1 MTANGDRSNSVT
13 SDNRAC
19 ILAASVAAMVV
30 SRGFVDQSG
39 GNPMADPKEESR
51 HILVVNDT
59 EEILDLFRDII
70 ESLGYRMTA
79 WSFSPDDLAKVT
91 EILPDLIILDLMVGP
106 TELQG
111 WALLQKLR
119 MSPPTEDIPVIVCT
133 AATNW
138 VREQEGWL
146 AANAVKVV
154 LKPFKVAHLEHAI
167 EQALDLPEVTASGEL
182 VEESNARPPSRQPPD
197 KGSASSKPH

>member
-1 MTANGDRSNSVT
+1 MTT
-13 SDNRAC
+13 S
-19 ILAASVAAMVV
+19 
-30 SRGFVDQSG
+30 
-39 GNPMADPKEESR
+39 ESR
-51 HILVVNDT
+51 PQHILVVNDT

-70 ESLGYRMTA
+70 EGLGHRMTA

-91 EILPDLIILDLMVGP
+91 EIAPDLIILDLMLGP

-119 MSPPTEDIPVIVCT
+119 MSPPTENIPVIVCT

-154 LKPFKVAHLEHAI
+154 LKPFKVGHLEHAI
-167 EQALDLPEVTASGEL
+167 RQALDLPAVTASPNL
-182 VEESNARPPSRQPPD
+182 VERETSDDGAAPPATTNGGP
-197 KGSASSKPH
+197 SASKSQ

>member
-1 MTANGDRSNSVT
+1 MSRSGSALASAFGFLEAVFGMSLLMVAHVWPQCSTDNDRWDRSVRDQRPT
-13 SDNRAC
+13 SMHTGRLSCRDAR
-19 ILAASVAAMVV
+19 LARIRRSI
-30 SRGFVDQSG
+30 R
-39 GNPMADPKEESR
+39 GNPMADPTEKSQ

-70 ESLGYRMTA
+70 ESLGHRMTA

-138 VREQEGWL
+138 VREQDGWL
-146 AANAVKVV
+146 
-154 LKPFKVAHLEHAI
+154 P
-167 EQALDLPEVTASGEL
+167 TRSRSSSG
-182 VEESNARPPSRQPPD
+182 RSR
-197 KGSASSKPH
+197 

>member
-1 MTANGDRSNSVT
+1 MTEPAHN
-13 SDNRAC
+13 
-19 ILAASVAAMVV
+19 
-30 SRGFVDQSG
+30 QQ
-39 GNPMADPKEESR
+39 

-59 EEILDLFRDII
+59 EEILDLFRDIL
-70 ESLGYRMTA
+70 EGMGHRMTA

-91 EILPDLIILDLMVGP
+91 EIQPDLIVLDLMLGP

-111 WALLQKLR
+111 WSLLQKIR
-119 MSPPTEDIPVIVCT
+119 MSPPTEEIPVIVCT

-167 EQALDLPEVTASGEL
+167 TQALDLPSVTASPEL
-182 VEESNARPPSRQPPD
+182 AEDRGGPHHAGPVSEPADSDGQPR
-197 KGSASSKPH
+197 KQH

>member
-1 MTANGDRSNSVT
+1 
-13 SDNRAC
+13 
-19 ILAASVAAMVV
+19 
-30 SRGFVDQSG
+30 
-39 GNPMADPKEESR
+39 MADPNRSQ

-59 EEILDLFRDII
+59 EEILDLFRGII
-70 ESLGYRMTA
+70 ESMGYRMTA

-91 EILPDLIILDLMVGP
+91 EIQPDLVILDLMVGP

-119 MSPPTEDIPVIVCT
+119 MSQPTEDIPVVVCT

-146 AANAVKVV
+146 AANAVKIV

-167 EQALDLPEVTASGEL
+167 EQALELPEVTASAEL
-182 VEESNARPPSRQPPD
+182 VEGEDPKPSPESPD
-197 KGSASSKPH
+197 EAAGPGKQN

>member
-1 MTANGDRSNSVT
+1 MAHSES
-13 SDNRAC
+13 
-19 ILAASVAAMVV
+19 AS
-30 SRGFVDQSG
+30 
-39 GNPMADPKEESR
+39 K

-59 EEILDLFRDII
+59 EEILDLFREIV
-70 ESLGYRMTA
+70 EGLGHRMTA

-91 EILPDLIILDLMVGP
+91 EIEPDLVILDLMLGP

-111 WALLQKLR
+111 WALLQKMR
-119 MSPPTEDIPVIVCT
+119 MSPQTEELPVIVCT

-154 LKPFKVAHLEHAI
+154 LKPFKVEHLEHAI
-167 EQALDLPEVTASGEL
+167 RQTLELPAVMASAEL
-182 VEESNARPPSRQPPD
+182 AESESAAG
-197 KGSASSKPH
+197 GSPAPAPTNGRGSTSEPH

>member
-1 MTANGDRSNSVT
+1 
-13 SDNRAC
+13 
-19 ILAASVAAMVV
+19 
-30 SRGFVDQSG
+30 
-39 GNPMADPKEESR
+39 MADRTSQ

-59 EEILDLFRDII
+59 EEILDLFRDIV
-70 ESLGYRMTA
+70 EAMGHRMTA

-91 EILPDLIILDLMVGP
+91 EIKPDLIILDLMIGP

-119 MSPPTEDIPVIVCT
+119 MNRPTEEIPVIVCT
-133 AATNW
+133 AATTW

-154 LKPFKVAHLEHAI
+154 LKPFKVPHLEHAI
-167 EQALDLPEVTASGEL
+167 QQALDLPDVMASPEM
-182 VEESNARPPSRQPPD
+182 EEMETEEPSTGPILTPD
-197 KGSASSKPH
+197 TDEAGPATGRTH

>member
-1 MTANGDRSNSVT
+1 M
-13 SDNRAC
+13 
-19 ILAASVAAMVV
+19 LAYGGLGHGHGAV
-30 SRGFVDQSG
+30 RCRLTRHPPTEGFPLAHS
-39 GNPMADPKEESR
+39 ESESR

-59 EEILDLFRDII
+59 EEILDLFRDIV
-70 ESLGYRMTA
+70 EGLGHRMTA

-91 EILPDLIILDLMVGP
+91 EIEPDLVILDLMLGP

-119 MSPPTEDIPVIVCT
+119 MSPPTEEIPVIVCT

-154 LKPFKVAHLEHAI
+154 LKPFKVQHLEHAI
-167 EQALDLPEVTASGEL
+167 RQALELPAVMASAEL
-182 VEESNARPPSRQPPD
+182 TEDESAAGASPAPTNGR
-197 KGSASSKPH
+197 GSTSEPH

>member
-1 MTANGDRSNSVT
+1 
-13 SDNRAC
+13 
-19 ILAASVAAMVV
+19 
-30 SRGFVDQSG
+30 
-39 GNPMADPKEESR
+39 MAPSESQPR

-59 EEILDLFRDII
+59 EEILDLFRDIV
-70 ESLGYRMTA
+70 EGLGHRMTA

-91 EILPDLIILDLMVGP
+91 EIAPDLVVLDLMLGP

-111 WALLQKLR
+111 WALLQKIR
-119 MSPPTEDIPVIVCT
+119 MSPPTEHIPVIVCT

-154 LKPFKVAHLEHAI
+154 LKPFKVEHLEHAI
-167 EQALDLPEVTASGEL
+167 RQAFDLSDVVASPNLAENEAPEDGPAAAAIRNGRS
-182 VEESNARPPSRQPPD
+182 
-197 KGSASSKPH
+197 SAANSH

>member
-1 MTANGDRSNSVT
+1 MTEQD
-13 SDNRAC
+13 
-19 ILAASVAAMVV
+19 AALT
-30 SRGFVDQSG
+30 G
-39 GNPMADPKEESR
+39 K

-59 EEILDLFRDII
+59 EEILDLFRSILED
-70 ESLGYRMTA
+70 LGHRMTA

-91 EILPDLIILDLMVGP
+91 EIEPDLVILDLLMGP

-119 MSPPTEDIPVIVCT
+119 MSPPTETLPVIVCS

-146 AANAVKVV
+146 AANGVKVV
-154 LKPFKVAHLEHAI
+154 LKPFKVSDLERAI
-167 EQALDLPEVTASGEL
+167 GQALALPDVVPASPTASDTGRSSHPNAAEPASDQ
-182 VEESNARPPSRQPPD
+182 ESRL
-197 KGSASSKPH
+197 H

>member
-1 MTANGDRSNSVT
+1 MTERNAKG
-13 SDNRAC
+13 
-19 ILAASVAAMVV
+19 
-30 SRGFVDQSG
+30 
-39 GNPMADPKEESR
+39 R

-59 EEILDLFRDII
+59 EEILDLFRDIV
-70 ESLGYRMTA
+70 EGLGHRMTA

-91 EILPDLIILDLMVGP
+91 EIAPDLVILDLMLGP

-119 MSPPTEDIPVIVCT
+119 MSPATESIPVIVCT

-146 AANAVKVV
+146 AASAVKVV
-154 LKPFKVAHLEHAI
+154 LSL
-167 EQALDLPEVTASGEL
+167 
-182 VEESNARPPSRQPPD
+182 SR
-197 KGSASSKPH
+197 

>member
-1 MTANGDRSNSVT
+1 
-13 SDNRAC
+13 
-19 ILAASVAAMVV
+19 
-30 SRGFVDQSG
+30 
-39 GNPMADPKEESR
+39 MAKSPSESQ

-59 EEILDLFRDII
+59 EEILDLFRDIV
-70 ESLGYRMTA
+70 EGLGHRMTA

-91 EILPDLIILDLMVGP
+91 EVAPDLIILDLMLGP

-119 MSPPTEDIPVIVCT
+119 MSEPTEETPVIVCT

-154 LKPFKVAHLEHAI
+154 LKPFKVKHLEHAI
-167 EQALDLPEVTASGEL
+167 RQALELPDVAASSEL
-182 VEESNARPPSRQPPD
+182 VERETTPSTD
-197 KGSASSKPH
+197 GDSAGSG

>member
-1 MTANGDRSNSVT
+1 MTERPS
-13 SDNRAC
+13 
-19 ILAASVAAMVV
+19 
-30 SRGFVDQSG
+30 
-39 GNPMADPKEESR
+39 K

-59 EEILDLFRDII
+59 EEILDLFRDIL
-70 ESLGYRMTA
+70 EGMGHRMTA

-91 EILPDLIILDLMVGP
+91 ELEPDLIILDLMIGP

-111 WALLQKLR
+111 WALLQKIR
-119 MSPPTEDIPVIVCT
+119 MSPPTEEIPVIVCS

-146 AANAVKVV
+146 AANGVKVV

-167 EQALDLPEVTASGEL
+167 EQTLALPDVTASGEL
-182 VEESNARPPSRQPPD
+182 ID
-197 KGSASSKPH
+197 GGSAGDTERSGRSNQAEASGPTTRPA

>member
-1 MTANGDRSNSVT
+1 MFRLEGGTSVT
-13 SDNRAC
+13 ERNAK
-19 ILAASVAAMVV
+19 
-30 SRGFVDQSG
+30 G
-39 GNPMADPKEESR
+39 R

-59 EEILDLFRDII
+59 EEILDLFRDIV
-70 ESLGYRMTA
+70 EGLGHRMTA

-91 EILPDLIILDLMVGP
+91 EIAPDLVILDLMLGP

-119 MSPPTEDIPVIVCT
+119 MSPATESIPVIVCT

-154 LKPFKVAHLEHAI
+154 LKPFKVGHLEHAI
-167 EQALDLPEVTASGEL
+167 RQSLELPDVTADSQLVEDEDAVSGEGAL
-182 VEESNARPPSRQPPD
+182 PGDS
-197 KGSASSKPH
+197 